1 MYLYIYICIVIT
13 RIKHN
18 IVIKCTVIYVRF
30 KIARGR
36 SLSCLYI
43 MLYVEGIYIYI
54 YIYYRQS
61 NIVRVPPCAAMEPVQ
76 VVAAASAAVRL
87 RV

>member
-1 MYLYIYICIVIT
+1 MYCYNAYKTQHRNKMYCYLCTLQNPTWPVAIVSI
-13 RIKHN
+13 H
-18 IVIKCTVIYVRF
+18 YAVR
-30 KIARGR
+30 RR
-36 SLSCLYI
+36 
-43 MLYVEGIYIYI
+43 YIYI